1 MSAYNITNP
10 ITYKPPITKIF
21 TYGVNKNE
29 IPKINPPNIQNP
41 FDEEKT
47 VAEIYSAIK
56 NKDYNKL
63 FEILSNLPNFEE
75 ITKLCNSL
83 VEELKK
89 HKYTSSQLNAIST
102 LLYRLSN
109 IKFANVELPK
119 EFPNYS
125 LVSIETIKRKELQNA
140 QKIDLKIQEI
150 VKNMITHYN
159 LDIKNNK
166 NYNKSNDAQ
175 LALKLRNILFSF
187 IIDYTQP
194 ESSKLL
200 EVQSVFPPGAIGN
213 KRSTN
218 KNIWS
223 KGVRELYGEK
233 MNNISPLY
241 LRRNQKNAVLPGQ
254 KIGR

>member
-10 ITYKPPITKIF
+10 IKLPITKIF

-75 ITKLCNSL
+75 ITNLYISL
-83 VEELKK
+83 IHEVKE
-89 HKYTSSQLNAIST
+89 HDYTFSQLLAIST

-109 IKFANVELPK
+109 IRFANVILPTP
-119 EFPNYS
+119 FP
-125 LVSIETIKRKELQNA
+125 LHSIPSIANILRNKNLKNA
-140 QKIDLKIQEI
+140 KKIDSKIKEI

-159 LDIKNNK
+159 LEIKK
-166 NYNKSNDAQ
+166 NESYNTSNAGR
-175 LALKLRNILFSF
+175 LALKLKNILLSF
-187 IIDYTQP
+187 IIDYTRP
-194 ESSKLL
+194 ESSEPL
-200 EVQSVFPPGAIGN
+200 EVQSVFPPYAI
-213 KRSTN
+213 KN
-218 KNIWS
+218 KNENNMWS
-223 KGVRELYGEK
+223 KGVRKLFGEK
-233 MNNISPLY
+233 MNNISPLL
-241 LRRNQKNAVLPGQ
+241 LRRN
-254 KIGR
+254 